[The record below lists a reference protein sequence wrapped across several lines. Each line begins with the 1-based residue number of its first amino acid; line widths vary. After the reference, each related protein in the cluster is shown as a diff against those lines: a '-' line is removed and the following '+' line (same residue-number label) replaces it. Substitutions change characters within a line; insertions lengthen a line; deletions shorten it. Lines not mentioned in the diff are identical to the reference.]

1 MVATRLALAAL
12 LAVTAVACAA
22 APSDRRIDRGRPSAA
37 TEVERREIDDDAAN
51 IRHSEAA
58 LGALR
63 SEAAPDCP
71 RACGLTANV
80 CVLAERICAIAARYP
95 PDDPVA
101 AQCADGR
108 SRCLRDRE
116 ATAARCA
123 CPPPAGAR

>member
-1 MVATRLALAAL
+1 MIATRLALAAL

-37 TEVERREIDDDAAN
+37 TDVERREIDDDAAG
-51 IRHSEAA
+51 IRQSEAE

-63 SEAAPDCP
+63 AEAAPDCA
-71 RACGLTANV
+71 RACRLTANV
-80 CVLAERICAIAARYP
+80 CARAERICTIAARYP

-108 SRCLRDRE
+108 SRCLRDRD

-123 CPPPAGAR
+123 CPAPAGG